1 MKAAIA
7 FGVCILLFGVCADE
21 RGFRAML
28 RARRDA
34 QTLAVRIAA
43 LRAENAA
50 LRRRAEAL
58 RHDTATIESEAR
70 EALGLVRPGEIVVT
84 RDRR

>member
-1 MKAAIA
+1 MKAAVA
-7 FGVCILLFGVCADE
+7 FGVCVLLFGACADE

-28 RARRDA
+28 RARRET
-34 QTLAVRIAA
+34 QTLALRIAA

-58 RHDTATIESEAR
+58 RHDTAAIESEAR
-70 EALGLVRPGEIVVT
+70 ETLGLVRPGEIVVT